1 MFLFGTTAVALVTTR
16 WFRIEAWI
24 KVRGALLL
32 EMTCESNRLVREK
45 VNQL

>member
-1 MFLFGTTAVALVTTR
+1 MLLFGTTTVALVTTR

-32 EMTCESNRLVREK
+32 EMTCQSNRLVKEK
-45 VNQL
+45 ENQL